1 MAADVL
7 FFILI
12 FFWRDSLVKPEFVS
26 RSGTT
31 ELRRKFCVKAGPV
44 KGTKRK
50 RKQKNMEGRGGGVE
64 RGV

>member
-1 MAADVL
+1 M
-7 FFILI
+7 
-12 FFWRDSLVKPEFVS
+12 KPEFVS